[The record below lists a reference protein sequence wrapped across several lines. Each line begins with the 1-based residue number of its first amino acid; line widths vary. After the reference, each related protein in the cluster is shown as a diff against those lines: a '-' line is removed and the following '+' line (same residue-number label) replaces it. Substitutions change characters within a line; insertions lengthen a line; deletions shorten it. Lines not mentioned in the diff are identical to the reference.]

1 MFDIG
6 FFELAVVAVVA
17 LFVVGPERLPGL
29 VRTAGFWFGKIRYWV
44 NSTNMEMKREWH
56 NAEILRQEA
65 EMKAKEAVQG
75 VESLAAPQ
83 QAETQSHSAG
93 LAQPEAQVAPQPQPQ
108 TPSDYAANKSGE
120 SPTNKSS

>member
-29 VRTAGFWFGKIRYWV
+29 VRTVGYWV
-44 NSTNMEMKREWH
+44 GRVRYIMTSVNDDVRRELH

-65 EMKAKEAVQG
+65 EQKAREPLQ
-75 VESLAAPQ
+75 
-83 QAETQSHSAG
+83 
-93 LAQPEAQVAPQPQPQ
+93 
-108 TPSDYAANKSGE
+108 PSDQPASTSSSQEKPATPPDLPKS
-120 SPTNKSS
+120 